1 MEMLMYSY
9 SGITNFFIDDKCTL
23 NDPKN
28 IEFMEKFLGGYGKT
42 TSEDDINKGWTEMAA
57 QYHSNRIKENI
68 LQCIAVTIGSSG
80 GYFHVWIL
88 SYRSKPP

>member
-42 TSEDDINKGWTEMAA
+42 TSEDDINKDGQKWLL
-57 QYHSNRIKENI
+57 S
-68 LQCIAVTIGSSG
+68 TIQTGLKKIF
-80 GYFHVWIL
+80 YNV
-88 SYRSKPP
+88 

>member
-42 TSEDDINKGWTEMAA
+42 TSEDDINKGWT
-57 QYHSNRIKENI
+57 
-68 LQCIAVTIGSSG
+68 
-80 GYFHVWIL
+80 
-88 SYRSKPP
+88 